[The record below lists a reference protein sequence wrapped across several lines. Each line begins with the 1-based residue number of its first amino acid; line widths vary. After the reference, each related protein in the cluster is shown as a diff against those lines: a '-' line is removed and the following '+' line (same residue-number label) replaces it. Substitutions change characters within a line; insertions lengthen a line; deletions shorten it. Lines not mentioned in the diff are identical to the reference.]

1 MNMSV
6 CIPKNMIV
14 MCVYVYEYMCMYMST
29 TISNYSSL
37 NDNCHHRLI

>member
-6 CIPKNMIV
+6 CIPKNMNV
-14 MCVYVYEYMCMYMST
+14 MCVYVYEYMCEHIC
-29 TISNYSSL
+29 ISNYGSL